1 VLVCGAGVYGLT
13 VRDDDALEREV
24 QQGAQGGQRP
34 LLMRGRRP
42 DTQFAPRRGQR
53 VGENECALLGQ
64 PKRRL
69 VAAPSVV
76 ECDDPSRKPAAG
88 LDELQVSLGDV
99 FTKKEARAKRAGIIA
114 ADEQIDVPNVIRLEN
129 SDGSWWASVKAL
141 PELDRIL
148 GRSERIE
155 DQYLATGLDAG

>member
-1 VLVCGAGVYGLT
+1 
-13 VRDDDALEREV
+13 
-24 QQGAQGGQRP
+24 
-34 LLMRGRRP
+34 MRGRRP
-42 DTQFAPRRGQR
+42 DSQFAPRRGQR
-53 VGENECALLGQ
+53 VGENEGALLGQ

-76 ECDDPSRKPAAG
+76 ECDDPSRKLAAG

-99 FTKKEARAKRAGIIA
+99 LAKEEARAKRAGFIA

-129 SDGSWWASVKAL
+129 SDDSWWASVKAV
-141 PELDRIL
+141 PELDRVL